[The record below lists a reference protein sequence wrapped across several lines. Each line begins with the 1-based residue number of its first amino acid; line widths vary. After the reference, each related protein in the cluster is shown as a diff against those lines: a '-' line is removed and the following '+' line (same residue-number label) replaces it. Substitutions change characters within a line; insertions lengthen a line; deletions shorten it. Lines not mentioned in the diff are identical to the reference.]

1 MTMEM
6 QQYSTMYI
14 ARCRSSHDNVINCH
28 TLITNSLNLTSE
40 KLQMKEKIRELE
52 SFP

>member
-6 QQYSTMYI
+6 QHYSTMYI
-14 ARCRSSHDNVINCH
+14 ARHRLSHDNVINCH

-40 KLQMKEKIRELE
+40 KLQMKEKIWELE